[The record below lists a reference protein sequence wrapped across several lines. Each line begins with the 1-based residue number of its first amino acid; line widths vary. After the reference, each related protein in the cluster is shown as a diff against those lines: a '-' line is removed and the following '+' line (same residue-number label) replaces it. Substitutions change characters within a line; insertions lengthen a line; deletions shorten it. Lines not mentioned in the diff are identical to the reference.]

1 MRRKREAPALVAHKA
16 RETTTDRFARYDKVL
31 LAAVTCLLVLTPLVP
46 SEATVHE
53 GIAAL
58 LNLLWTL
65 ALIAWAALL
74 VLRPDPEIKFG
85 WTALAA
91 AALVGWHTLSGLV
104 AIHSANGRQ
113 ALNMTWQMLSYA
125 IAAFL
130 LRQLLRTPEQCR
142 ALVVVMIALASLE
155 AVQGTYEYF
164 ISKPAALVQFHKNP
178 EQTYQELGA
187 VTATQREHLLWR
199 IESIEPMATFALT
212 NSLAGLL
219 APWLIALLGIVLTLF
234 ETRANARA
242 LAGTIVFAAVIGGC
256 LLLTKSRTAV
266 LATGAGVVLL
276 ALYGRSTGWRVGWRA
291 PLIGALVAV
300 IVGLSVVAVGGL
312 DLQVLSEAPT
322 SMLYR
327 IQYWRSTA
335 AIIAKY
341 PLFGCGPGQFQEAY
355 ATYKL
360 PEASET
366 PRDPHNFLLEI
377 WSTAGTAALVALFVM
392 AIAFAWQLA
401 AARPVASESER
412 DSSLRY
418 WLYGGAL
425 VGIILGYPLGLVVGY
440 PPELVKLS
448 ETVQLPGIWLLGL
461 PTAAICVWA
470 LDPWVS
476 RGRMPAAL
484 PVISLLALL
493 VNLLAAGAASFPGVF
508 QTAWIL
514 VPLALANANALATIW
529 VPSASWRIGLLVTSA
544 VLAVLC
550 MRTEFTP
557 VLTAPG
563 RIAWAEHLIQT
574 GRPEQA
580 QQEFALAAA
589 DDPWSPDPQQLLS
602 NLALHDWITTQSP
615 SNWDRFTSAADAY
628 ERLNPRSHAT
638 YTDRGHWFLL
648 AWRTSGDPGHLGAA
662 IDAYRQAVVWYP
674 GRALERA
681 QLAWAL
687 HLAGREDEAAQAADE
702 AQSLDSRNPHVE
714 LKLSRQTVY
723 DPQPGSYAQSETGQN
738 AELVI
743 RKLRKPSKPEN
754 IR

>member
-16 RETTTDRFARYDKVL
+16 RVTATDRFARYDNLL

-46 SEATVHE
+46 SEATVYE
-53 GIAAL
+53 GIAAP

-65 ALIAWAALL
+65 ALIAWTSLL
-74 VLRPDPEIKFG
+74 VLRPDPEVKFG
-85 WTALAA
+85 WTAIAA
-91 AALVGWHTLSGLV
+91 AALVGWHALSGLV
-104 AIHSANGRQ
+104 AIQSANGRQ

-130 LRQLLRTPEQCR
+130 LRQLLRTPVQCR

-164 ISKPAALVQFHKNP
+164 VSKPAALVQFHKNP

-187 VTATQREHLLWR
+187 VTATQREHLRWR

-219 APWLIALLGIVLTLF
+219 APWLIALLGIALTLL
-234 ETRANARA
+234 ETRTSSRA
-242 LAGTIVFAAVIGGC
+242 FAGAIVIAAVIIGC

-266 LATGAGVVLL
+266 LATGVGVVLL
-276 ALYGRSTGWRVGWRA
+276 VLYGRSTGWRIGWRV
-291 PLIGALVAV
+291 PLIGALIAV
-300 IVGLSVVAVGGL
+300 VVGLSVVAVGGL
-312 DLQVLSEAPT
+312 DVQVLSEAPT
-322 SMLYR
+322 SVLYR

-377 WSTAGTAALVALFVM
+377 WSTAGTPALVALLVM

-401 AARPVASESER
+401 EARPVTSETQSAP
-412 DSSLRY
+412 SSRF

-425 VGIILGYPLGLVVGY
+425 AGIVLGYPVGLVVGY
-440 PPELVKLS
+440 PPELVLLFGPL
-448 ETVQLPGIWLLGL
+448 EPPGIWLLGL
-461 PTAAICVWA
+461 PTVALCLWA

-476 RGRMPAAL
+476 RGNMPAAL
-484 PVISLLALL
+484 PAISLLALL

-514 VPLALANANALATIW
+514 VPLALANANVPATIW
-529 VPSASWRIGLLVTSA
+529 VASGSWRIGLLVVAA
-544 VLAVLC
+544 VLAVAC

-574 GRPEQA
+574 GRAEQA
-580 QQEFALAAA
+580 PQALTLAAA
-589 DDPWSPDPQQLLS
+589 DDPWSPDPQRLLA
-602 NLALHDWITTQSP
+602 NLALHDWIATQSP
-615 SNWDRFTSAADAY
+615 SNWDRFTSAAATY

-648 AWRTSGDPGHLGAA
+648 AWRTSGDPKHLDAA
-662 IDAYRQAVVWYP
+662 IDAYGQATMWYP

-702 AQSLDSRNPHVE
+702 SQSLDDRNPHVE

-723 DPQPGSYAQSETGQN
+723 DPQPGSSAQSDTSQN
-738 AELVI
+738 AELIVH
-743 RKLRKPSKPEN
+743 KLRKPSKPEN
-754 IR
+754 IQ